1 LASTISK
8 NVENLEQ
15 YNTYKTFLDSLASS
29 QEKEEQ
35 EKAAAEKQATVD
47 HNNAGKRNTRKN

>member
-1 LASTISK
+1 
-8 NVENLEQ
+8 
-15 YNTYKTFLDSLASS
+15 LDSLASS